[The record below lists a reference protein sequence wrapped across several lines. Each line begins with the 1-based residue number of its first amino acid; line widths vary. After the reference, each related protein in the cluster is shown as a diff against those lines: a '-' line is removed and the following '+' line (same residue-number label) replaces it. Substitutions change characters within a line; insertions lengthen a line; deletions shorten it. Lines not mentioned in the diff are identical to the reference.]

1 MITNVLIKIYY
12 IKNINGKDTLSA
24 FVSSNSPI
32 DINELEKYLLNSR
45 TERSQNVRKARSQK
59 ERVDGLESM

>member
-1 MITNVLIKIYY
+1 MTTENIKKLVPYALYKVNSRELKENIFQCEN
-12 IKNINGKDTLSA
+12 IKM
-24 FVSSNSPI
+24 
-32 DINELEKYLLNSR
+32 LEKYLLNSR